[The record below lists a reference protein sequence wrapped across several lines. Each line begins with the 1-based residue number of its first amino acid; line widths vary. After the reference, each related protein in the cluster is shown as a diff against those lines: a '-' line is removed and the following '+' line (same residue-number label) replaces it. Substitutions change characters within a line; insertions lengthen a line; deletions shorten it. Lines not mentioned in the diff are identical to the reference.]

1 MLEIIRSLLIG
12 MFAIAVLLPVVRF
25 AMRRLLSDSTGEKL
39 TPEEQQYIQKKE
51 WRLTFA
57 YFFFACV
64 LAVFSAGA
72 LAMLSSIIHAST
84 GGWIHLLTPNFRA
97 FFAPGLLLGL
107 TLAVLPLRMVQR
119 SLLGHDYEMY
129 QSHLLQTEGRGS
141 IKIYRLLFLTMVI
154 ISGVVVWFVMQWH
167 IRIFENTLTVTN
179 MLSEERS
186 YSMSQISKIEYL
198 GAEGEYLITFTDNSN
213 INTTYLKPVQ
223 LEMIAL
229 LSEKSGKKVI
239 R

>member
-25 AMRRLLSDSTGEKL
+25 AMRRLLAGTPGAKL
-39 TPEEQQYIQKKE
+39 TPDEQQYMQKKE
-51 WRLTFA
+51 WKLTIA

-64 LAVFSAGA
+64 LAVASAGV
-72 LAMLSSIIHAST
+72 LAMLSSIIHASSQ
-84 GGWIHLLTPNFRA
+84 GWLHLLTPNFRA

-107 TLAVLPLRMVQR
+107 TLAVLPLKLVQK
-119 SLLGHDYEMY
+119 SLLGHDHEMY
-129 QSHLLQTEGRGS
+129 QDYLLQTEGRGS
-141 IKIYRLLFLTMVI
+141 IKIYRILFLVMVA

-167 IRIFENTLTVTN
+167 IRIYENTLTVTN
-179 MLSEERS
+179 LLSQERN
-186 YSMSQISKIEYL
+186 YSMSQITNIQYL
-198 GAEGEYLITFTDNSN
+198 GSEGEYLITFNDNTN
-213 INTTYLKPVQ
+213 LNTAYLKPIQ

-229 LSEKSGKKVI
+229 LSEKSGKRVI

>member
-25 AMRRLLSDSTGEKL
+25 AMRRLLSGSTGEKL
-39 TPEEQQYIQKKE
+39 TLEEQQYIQKKE

-198 GAEGEYLITFTDNSN
+198 GAEGEYLITFNDNSN

>member
-25 AMRRLLSDSTGEKL
+25 AMRRLLSGSAGEKL
-39 TPEEQQYIQKKE
+39 TLEEQQYIQKKE

-119 SLLGHDYEMY
+119 ALLGHDYEMY

-167 IRIFENTLTVTN
+167 VRIFENTLTVTN

-198 GAEGEYLITFTDNSN
+198 GAEGEYLITFNDNSN